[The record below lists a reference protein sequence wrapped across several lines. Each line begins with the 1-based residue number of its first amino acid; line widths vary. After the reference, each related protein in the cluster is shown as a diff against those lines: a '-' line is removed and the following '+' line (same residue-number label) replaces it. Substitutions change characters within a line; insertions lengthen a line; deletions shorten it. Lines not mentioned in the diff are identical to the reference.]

1 MPRFP
6 TGDFERRRP
15 LPRRGEASPSSGSMD
30 RSDAWEDERRRRRPA
45 GRPVPSPASSA
56 ATRAPPRPDP
66 GGSSSLHASVSPE
79 AAAFFFFIIPGF
91 LPIPP
96 TIALPPLS
104 LLLLSCSS
112 LTSSTLW
119 IQFPPPMPPSCLASS
134 SISPR
139 RSFALLLLLPPSP
152 SPFPFPFPSGRSQ
165 LTSDTS
171 SSGCP
176 GGSGTTISTEG
187 RSLCLLCR
195 ARSSRWRL
203 LRPVSE
209 RSFWSGGSAA
219 SAAAAGGDPSPQKPS
234 IGAGRGLVGCLVGW
248 LVGLGGGGACVRVA
262 VAELRPCDC
271 GGGGGGRTQRGWVG
285 LGALWW

>member
-1 MPRFP
+1 
-6 TGDFERRRP
+6 
-15 LPRRGEASPSSGSMD
+15 MD

-56 ATRAPPRPDP
+56 ATRAPPPPDP

-119 IQFPPPMPPSCLASS
+119 IQFLPPMPPSCLASS
-134 SISPR
+134 SISPP
-139 RSFALLLLLPPSP
+139 RSFALLLLLLPPSP
-152 SPFPFPFPSGRSQ
+152 SPSPFPFPSGRSQ

-248 LVGLGGGGACVRVA
+248 LGWLVGLGGRGCVRA
-262 VAELRPCDC
+262 RGRRGAAALR
-271 GGGGGGRTQRGWVG
+271 GLWWGRERTQQVSLGLSQLSLEGGKGAGCRGDG
-285 LGALWW
+285 YLGV